1 MQETRDATTQQ
12 NVVNEVDR
20 DHNAYMLYYE
30 RVCPTVPVEKEQA
43 EQPPTEKMEGMKEE
57 TEGKEKEEIGEK
69 KSSHVK
75 PQPEKEEST
84 TSTTTTTTTVDNEET
99 SQMLV
104 RIMHGLKVVR
114 TTNEQ
119 PEEATDDDRHQLH
132 GLKQYRKEVWVE
144 NASIQKKRLLYKK
157 SYFDFLL
164 NLGELCCDEDSDN
177 ALDQNMAAGG
187 SGASSLPTTPSRR
200 SNSGAMSPMPR
211 GTTVTVSTSTATANN
226 HYCHCSNTM
235 YTTPSNNNTTP
246 FRHYAAVHFDEIFVP
261 NIGGTS
267 DANRRGPHLGPHL
280 GPNVGPNLGSVV
292 PGAVPVVRRE
302 RGAVP
307 RSGERGVPVENGPGL
322 VCASTVCEEQPQTK
336 SHVEADGLS
345 GDAAGRGGLPTSP
358 TTHTGLGR
366 HCGVEG
372 GGQQRRRDG
381 PAEFG
386 RFGRFGGG
394 TQTQP
399 PQ

>member
-57 TEGKEKEEIGEK
+57 TEKEKEKEEIGEE

-75 PQPEKEEST
+75 PQPDKEESI

-226 HYCHCSNTM
+226 HYCHC
-235 YTTPSNNNTTP
+235 
-246 FRHYAAVHFDEIFVP
+246 
-261 NIGGTS
+261 
-267 DANRRGPHLGPHL
+267 
-280 GPNVGPNLGSVV
+280 
-292 PGAVPVVRRE
+292 
-302 RGAVP
+302 
-307 RSGERGVPVENGPGL
+307 
-322 VCASTVCEEQPQTK
+322 
-336 SHVEADGLS
+336 
-345 GDAAGRGGLPTSP
+345 
-358 TTHTGLGR
+358 
-366 HCGVEG
+366 
-372 GGQQRRRDG
+372 
-381 PAEFG
+381 
-386 RFGRFGGG
+386 
-394 TQTQP
+394 
-399 PQ
+399 